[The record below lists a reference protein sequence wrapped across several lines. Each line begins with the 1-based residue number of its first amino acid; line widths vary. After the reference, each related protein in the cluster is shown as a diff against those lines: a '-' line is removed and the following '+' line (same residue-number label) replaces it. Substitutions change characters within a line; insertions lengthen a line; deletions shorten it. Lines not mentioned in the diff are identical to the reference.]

1 LLEQHKIESAFFSV
15 LNDLEEYLENLT
27 LVGGWIP
34 YIYSHYLWKKKSIKI
49 ITTVDID
56 FGFGDIQ
63 GAKKRKTIF
72 DKLST
77 LDYSERHLE
86 IGKMY
91 PVVLYKEGKI
101 PVEFITYPEISRNA
115 IDNLIGR
122 QININKVNRF
132 DFLLNHRCKVNISDD
147 RRKAKYEV
155 YCPRPSAFL
164 YHKGATFLDRED
176 ELKRAKDLHYMY
188 FILRYAP
195 DEDAIFKEVEQYRDM
210 EYFVETPE
218 NLYKYFNRKTSKG
231 CLLVEKEH
239 GPDEFIRDLR
249 NDIFERFSKFIEIV
263 RE

>member
-1 LLEQHKIESAFFSV
+1 MFEQHKLESAFFSV
-15 LNDLEEYLENLT
+15 LNDLKEYLENLT
-27 LVGGWIP
+27 LVGGWVP
-34 YIYSHYLWKKKSIKI
+34 YIYSNYLWKKRPKKI

-63 GAKKRKTIF
+63 GVKKKKTVF
-72 DKLST
+72 DKLSA

-91 PVVLYKEGKI
+91 PVVLYKGGKI
-101 PVEFITYPEISRNA
+101 PVEFITYPEISRDA

-122 QININKVNRF
+122 QININKVDRF
-132 DFLLNHRCKVNISDD
+132 DFLLNHRCKVDISDD
-147 RRKAKYEV
+147 RRKAEYEI

-188 FILRYAP
+188 FILRHVP
-195 DEDAIFKEVEQYRDM
+195 DEAAIFKEVEQYRDKG
-210 EYFVETPE
+210 YFVDTPE

-239 GPDEFIRDLR
+239 GPDEFIQDLR
-249 NDIFERFSKFIEIV
+249 NDILEKFSKFIAIV
-263 RE
+263 RG

>member
-1 LLEQHKIESAFFSV
+1 MLEQHKIESAFFSV
-15 LNDLEEYLENLT
+15 LNDLKEYLEHLT

-34 YIYSHYLWKKKSIKI
+34 YIYSNSLWKKKSIKI

-56 FGFGDIQ
+56 FGFGEIQ
-63 GAKKRKTIF
+63 GAKKKKTIF

-77 LDYSERHLE
+77 LDYSERHTE

-91 PVVLYKEGKI
+91 PVVLYKAGKI
-101 PVEFITYPEISRNA
+101 PVEFITYPEISRNT

-122 QININKVNRF
+122 QININIVERF

-147 RRKAKYEV
+147 RRKVKYGI

-176 ELKRAKDLHYMY
+176 ELKQAKDLHYMY
-188 FILRYAP
+188 FILRHAP
-195 DEDAIFKEVEQYRDM
+195 DEDKILEEVEQYRDKG
-210 EYFVETPE
+210 YFLDTPE

-239 GPDEFIRDLR
+239 GPDEFVRDLR
-249 NDIFERFSKFIEIV
+249 NDIFERFSKLIAVV
-263 RE
+263 RG

>member
-1 LLEQHKIESAFFSV
+1 MLEQHKIESAFFSV

-56 FGFGDIQ
+56 FGFGDIK
-63 GAKKRKTIF
+63 GAKKKKTIF

-77 LDYSERHLE
+77 LDYSERHLKM
-86 IGKMY
+86 GKMY

-101 PVEFITYPEISRNA
+101 PVEFITYPEISRNT

-122 QININKVNRF
+122 QININKVDRF
-132 DFLLNHRCKVNISDD
+132 EFLLNHRCKVNISDD
-147 RRKAKYEV
+147 RRKAEHKI

-164 YHKGATFLDRED
+164 YHKGATFLEREN
-176 ELKRAKDLHYMY
+176 EFKRAKDLHYMY
-188 FILRYAP
+188 FILRHAP
-195 DEDAIFKEVEQYRDM
+195 DEAAIFKEVEQYRDKG
-210 EYFVETPE
+210 YFLDTFES
-218 NLYKYFNRKTSKG
+218 LYKYFNRKTSKG

-249 NDIFERFSKFIEIV
+249 NDIFKRFSKLIAVIGE
-263 RE
+263 

>member
-1 LLEQHKIESAFFSV
+1 M
-15 LNDLEEYLENLT
+15 
-27 LVGGWIP
+27 
-34 YIYSHYLWKKKSIKI
+34 

-63 GAKKRKTIF
+63 GVKKRKTIF
-72 DKLST
+72 EKLST

-86 IGKMY
+86 IRKMY
-91 PVVLYKEGKI
+91 PVVLYKKGNI

-122 QININKVNRF
+122 QINVNKVIRF
-132 DFLLNHRCKVNISDD
+132 DFLLNHRCKVKISDE
-147 RRKAKYEV
+147 RRKAEYEI

-188 FILRYAP
+188 FILRHAP
-195 DEDAIFKEVEQYRDM
+195 DEDAIFKEAAQYRDM
-210 EYFVETPE
+210 GNFKDIPE
-218 NLYKYFNRKTSKG
+218 NLYEYFNRKTSQG
-231 CLLVEKEH
+231 CLLVEKEN

-249 NDIFERFSKFIEIV
+249 NDIFERFSKFIAV
-263 RE
+263 TRE

>member
-1 LLEQHKIESAFFSV
+1 M
-15 LNDLEEYLENLT
+15 

-34 YIYSHYLWKKKSIKI
+34 HIYSNYLWKKKPIKI

-63 GAKKRKTIF
+63 GKKKRKTIF

-77 LDYSERHLE
+77 LDYSEHHIE

-101 PVEFITYPEISRNA
+101 PVEFITYPEISRDA

-122 QININKVNRF
+122 QININKVDKF
-132 DFLLNHRCKVNISDD
+132 DFLLNHRCKVNISDN
-147 RRKAKYEV
+147 RRKAKYEI
-155 YCPRPSAFL
+155 YCPCPSAFL
-164 YHKGATFLDRED
+164 YHKGATFSDRVG
-176 ELKRAKDLHYMY
+176 ELKQAKDLHYMY
-188 FILRYAP
+188 FILRHAP
-195 DEDAIFKEVEQYRDM
+195 DEDAIFKEVEQYRGM
-210 EYFVETPE
+210 GYFADAPE

-249 NDIFERFSKFIEIV
+249 NDIFERFSKFIAIV
-263 RE
+263 RG